1 MTTLAADDLA
11 AAPNLDALYSA
22 LHTLHISPGW
32 NKPEPSLWGTPRQT
46 FLPARWRWEQCKAA
60 LDAAGRL
67 VSTEQAERRN
77 LVLYN
82 PAPGNTYAT
91 TSTHVAAYQMLLPGE
106 KARSH
111 RHTPNALR
119 LILEGEGAY
128 SVVDGERIDMHPGDV
143 VLTPNW
149 YWHGHGSVGDTPCYW
164 LDGLDVP
171 LVHAL
176 GPMFFEPY
184 PTGFQEPEIISI
196 ESPLV
201 FRWDKTQAALDRAMP
216 DREDFFGIRI
226 QLGEPALPTM
236 ALYMQRLTTGTQT
249 RSFKSTA
256 NFIYC
261 ILEGVGTTTI
271 DDEEFSWRRGDVIV
285 APAWRRQGH
294 RAFTDT
300 TLFCITDEPVL
311 KGCGWLRTTSGV

>member
-1 MTTLAADDLA
+1 MTTVAAADLA
-11 AAPNLDALYSA
+11 AAPSLDALYS
-22 LHTLHISPGW
+22 TLHLMHASPGW
-32 NKPEPSLWGTPRQT
+32 NKPEPSVWPKPRQH
-46 FLPARWRWEQCKAA
+46 FLATRWCWEHCKAA
-60 LDAAGRL
+60 LDTAGRL

-77 LVLYN
+77 LILYN
-82 PAPGNTYAT
+82 PTPGNTYAT
-91 TSTHVAAYQMLLPGE
+91 TSTLVAAYQMLLPGE

-149 YWHGHGSVGDTPCYW
+149 YWHGHGSIGESPCYW

-184 PTGFQEPEIISI
+184 PTGFQEPEIISV

-201 FRWDKTQAALDRAMP
+201 FRWEKTQAALDRAMP
-216 DREDFFGIRI
+216 DPEDFFGVRI
-226 QLGEPALPTM
+226 QLGRPALPTM
-236 ALYMQRLTTGTQT
+236 ALYMQRLATGTQT
-249 RSFKSTA
+249 RPFQTTA

-261 ILEGVGTTTI
+261 VLEGSGTSTI
-271 DDEEFSWRRGDVIV
+271 DGEEFPWQRGDVV
-285 APAWRRQGH
+285 AAPAWRRQAH
-294 RAFTDT
+294 RAKTDT
-300 TLFCITDEPVL
+300 TLFSITDEPVL
-311 KGCGWLRTTSGV
+311 KGAGWLRTTG